1 MAGDNDDHKNVQR
14 RRKTATSRL
23 HFSTRLP
30 SPAKQVIIIILGS
43 GHGQLLRAVF
53 LNYFRKTDIAKNVV
67 LRGEL
72 ARFPYGASAVLRS
85 SVVSLVF

>member
-30 SPAKQVIIIILGS
+30 SPAKQVIITIIIIVIIIIAVITTIQIIIIIPLT
-43 GHGQLLRAVF
+43 LLP
-53 LNYFRKTDIAKNVV
+53 
-67 LRGEL
+67 LREGGG
-72 ARFPYGASAVLRS
+72 FGGASVRGRTIYQAQ
-85 SVVSLVF
+85 

>member
-30 SPAKQVIIIILGS
+30 SPAKQVIIIIVAINSIIILMLS
-43 GHGQLLRAVF
+43 LLSSLLLLLLLLFQPLRA
-53 LNYFRKTDIAKNVV
+53 FRRTVHREQR
-67 LRGEL
+67 RGEL
-72 ARFPYGASAVLRS
+72 L
-85 SVVSLVF
+85 